1 MQQSSILSSMP
12 TARKADDVVPLSA
25 QVLTGRVVRFAR
37 WVLAQLPP
45 GAEEPEVKLMFEQAA
60 AVFLFPTAQEA
71 ARLEAQ
77 VVTQGAQRSVVLS
90 VSARA
95 DLAGIPF
102 HLGFGLPL
110 K

>member
-1 MQQSSILSSMP
+1 M
-12 TARKADDVVPLSA
+12 
-25 QVLTGRVVRFAR
+25 
-37 WVLAQLPP
+37 
-45 GAEEPEVKLMFEQAA
+45 
-60 AVFLFPTAQEA
+60 FLFPTAQEA

-77 VVTQGAQRSVVLS
+77 VVTQGEQRSVVLS